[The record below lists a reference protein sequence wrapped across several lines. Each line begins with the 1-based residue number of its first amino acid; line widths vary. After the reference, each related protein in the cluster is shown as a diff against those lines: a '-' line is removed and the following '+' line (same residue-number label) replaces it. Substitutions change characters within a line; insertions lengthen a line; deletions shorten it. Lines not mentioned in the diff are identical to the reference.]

1 MADISRDDQR
11 IRARR
16 QWAALR
22 ATAATVTPQAIARF
36 AIAAAVVLV
45 CAAIVAG
52 TWPTLLPFVFGA
64 VLAYSVLPI
73 ANRLD
78 RFMPRVLAAV
88 IAELVAVAVLVF
100 AAVAVFPSLISGF
113 GRVATSLPSSAE
125 VQAALASFQAQLG
138 DLPEPVRTIV
148 LTVATDVAAN
158 LQSAVRGL
166 ADGAADFITG
176 QILGI
181 FETASFV
188 FGLLVIPVWVLTI
201 VKEREIK
208 RTLASSF
215 SPGLRPDAFA
225 VLRIVDRGLSTF
237 IRVQVVQA
245 IVTAVFIWLG
255 LTITNGLE
263 LTSVTYAVSAAALL
277 GVMQLVPQ
285 LGYLLGFLPLL
296 LILPISGPVAFA
308 TALVVYIV
316 ANRAAGS
323 IVSTGVSRG
332 VLDVHPALMIPGIV
346 VIGQL
351 GVIPLLAAAP
361 IIAISRDLVR
371 YVHGRLSE
379 PPQPAGVLPGAR
391 RRRSTAA
398 AAVVAPVP
406 SVYRDAR
413 QSDAL
418 PTLAPTPARRPLPTA
433 AMAVAAGTATVVTA
447 GIAAAQHVT
456 EWRPNP

>member
-1 MADISRDDQR
+1 MAVISREDQR
-11 IRARR
+11 RLARR

-22 ATAATVTPQAIARF
+22 ARAATVTPEAIGRF
-36 AIAAAVVLV
+36 VLAAGTVLLVFGIA
-45 CAAIVAG
+45 AG

-78 RFMPRVLAAV
+78 RVMPRVLAAI
-88 IAELVAVAVLVF
+88 IAELVAVAVVVF
-100 AAVAVFPSLISGF
+100 VVVVVVPPLLRGLGA
-113 GRVATSLPSSAE
+113 VATSLPSGDAIRD
-125 VQAALASFQAQLG
+125 QLASIQAQLG
-138 DLPEPVRTIV
+138 DLPEPVRTIL
-148 LTVATDVAAN
+148 LTVVTDVVAN
-158 LQSAVRGL
+158 LQGAIRGF
-166 ADGAADFITG
+166 ADGAADFITS

-208 RTLASSF
+208 RTMAAAF

-225 VLRIVDRGLSTF
+225 ILRIVDRGLSTF
-237 IRVQVVQA
+237 IRVQVLQS
-245 IVTAVFIWLG
+245 IVTGVLIWLG
-255 LTITNGLE
+255 ITLTNAVG
-263 LTSVTYAVSAAALL
+263 LTSVQYAVSAATLL

-308 TALVVYIV
+308 TLVVIYIV
-316 ANRAAGS
+316 ANRMAGS
-323 IVSTGVSRG
+323 FVSTGVSRG

-361 IIAISRDLVR
+361 IIAISRDLIR
-371 YVHGRLSE
+371 YVHGRLQE
-379 PPQPAGVLPGAR
+379 PPLPAGALPGTRHHRAA
-391 RRRSTAA
+391 TAA
-398 AAVVAPVP
+398 VAAPVP
-406 SVYRDAR
+406 SVYRDA
-413 QSDAL
+413 QQPATM
-418 PTLAPTPARRPLPTA
+418 PTLAARSARRALP
-433 AMAVAAGTATVVTA
+433 VAAGITAT
-447 GIAAAQHVT
+447 AAAAGA
-456 EWRPNP
+456 EWRPTP